1 MSYTTH
7 LHSERLTTRWL
18 TSDDIP
24 AWTAFFDDPEAAE
37 FIPAG
42 SYANSLEASSYM
54 INKQLDRYKNNL
66 FGLQALIDKSTN
78 EFVGMCGLL
87 AQTIDDLPEIEV
99 GYHIFKKHWGKGFAP
114 EAAKMFLDYAFSN
127 NMAESVISVIDVD
140 NKKSRRVAEKNG
152 LLLEKQTTYGTMN
165 VVVYRMQK
173 QDWQKV

>member
-1 MSYTTH
+1 
-7 LHSERLTTRWL
+7 
-18 TSDDIP
+18 
-24 AWTAFFDDPEAAE
+24 
-37 FIPAG
+37 
-42 SYANSLEASSYM
+42 
-54 INKQLDRYKNNL
+54 
-66 FGLQALIDKSTN
+66 LQALIDKSTN

-114 EAAKMFLDYAFSN
+114 EAAKLFLDYAFSHN
-127 NMAESVISVIDVD
+127 IAESVISVIDVD

-173 QDWQKV
+173 RDWPKV